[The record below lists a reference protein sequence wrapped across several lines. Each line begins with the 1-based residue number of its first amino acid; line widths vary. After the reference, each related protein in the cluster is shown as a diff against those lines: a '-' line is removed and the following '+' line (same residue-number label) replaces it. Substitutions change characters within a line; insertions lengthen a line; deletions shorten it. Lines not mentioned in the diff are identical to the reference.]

1 MATCAGPP
9 AHRREEPHHTFRA
22 KLSDR
27 PFERGAA
34 SGSANR
40 QPASVRP
47 HPVSLSSAVDLYRIR
62 PDRAL
67 RVLRHRF
74 GESHHRRDGRP
85 RCWGRR
91 DAAGCARTGRCV
103 HRTGGWRGSRTTTD
117 RYQRVAARLFDE
129 VFSQRK
135 PDVCVLLM
143 TANAVNHTPAGD
155 FDGPAG
161 FEQYVAGIWNAY
173 PDATFAIDDG
183 VTDGDLV
190 TLHWT
195 IGGAQAEAT
204 GHLDGL
210 AILRFEQDM

>member
-1 MATCAGPP
+1 
-9 AHRREEPHHTFRA
+9 
-22 KLSDR
+22 
-27 PFERGAA
+27 
-34 SGSANR
+34 
-40 QPASVRP
+40 
-47 HPVSLSSAVDLYRIR
+47 
-62 PDRAL
+62 
-67 RVLRHRF
+67 
-74 GESHHRRDGRP
+74 
-85 RCWGRR
+85 
-91 DAAGCARTGRCV
+91 
-103 HRTGGWRGSRTTTD
+103 
-117 RYQRVAARLFDE
+117 
-129 VFSQRK
+129 
-135 PDVCVLLM
+135 M

-210 AILRFEQDM
+210 AILRFEQDMIAESWIAYGNLAPAGQIEPNTAPEICPPCREP

>member
-1 MATCAGPP
+1 MRKGIIIFSDRSHVMQRQIPRPGNGATNGLFSLGFLRALAMTMFILTGLIGSPGLASAGPIIV
-9 AHRREEPHHTFRA
+9 ETE
-22 KLSDR
+22 D
-27 PFERGAA
+27 
-34 SGSANR
+34 
-40 QPASVRP
+40 
-47 HPVSLSSAVDLYRIR
+47 
-62 PDRAL
+62 
-67 RVLRHRF
+67 
-74 GESHHRRDGRP
+74 
-85 RCWGRR
+85 
-91 DAAGCARTGRCV
+91 
-103 HRTGGWRGSRTTTD
+103 TGGGAGVLLTAN
-117 RYQRVAARLFDE
+117 QRVAARLFDE

-143 TANAVNHTPAGD
+143 AANAVNHTPVGD

-161 FEQYVAGIWNAY
+161 FEQYVAGVWNAY
-173 PDATFAIDDG
+173 PDATVAIDDG